1 MSSSHY
7 QSSSTRPSRRIQ
19 IIVPLHSYRST
30 SAPYRPFI
38 IILINNPKLLRQTR
52 TFQAQVQLLTVSN
65 MDPSNISGTPFSSAI
80 AIGNQYFLITITNYP
95 NLFQRTLHYQQPPNQ
110 LIEEEQQDDETILSQ
125 KLSQLST
132 TDQHEI
138 NSLITSDKKRR
149 LNFTASPNISSKKMK
164 MTNNDTDEDDNIN
177 DNYTIRDQIP
187 KYLSMNNKAFVPMM
201 KNIMK
206 NVQSISMNDIQKL
219 ALLMHQVAAL
229 RLKREIITIYLQSVT
244 GTLMEPEC
252 DLIEADRRVWS
263 MQVQSLMLQK
273 KAKSKTTT
281 EANQNNQQAACE
293 DRLHERL
300 EEINLEIDLS
310 EGELIQKK
318 NSLLEFTSI
327 MNEAIQIYVQEYG
340 IKPLEMKHQLKKAIV
355 MYNYQ
360 IEILERKYL
369 HEQPNQY
376 QLPKRLVNMRR
387 NLEKSKRALFELKQG
402 VVFNKSSIS
411 FDSIQISMPTLND
424 TNIKND
430 KVQQQQQQLLNKYE
444 KQIGYQG
451 MTTTLINLLE
461 QRLNNIT
468 NRWRDV
474 YNYRNDYFLRNSSS
488 SSIIINTTYRF
499 NDKQLQLLSHG
510 PSYVPLCLMY
520 ILFSNDSMD
529 DIV

>member
-110 LIEEEQQDDETILSQ
+110 QQRLRGDMLILNVSIHFCIAHTVEHETILHNTLRFELEECQLKSMIYEEEIIEYDIFNDSDYVELIEEEQQDDETILSQ

-444 KQIGYQG
+444 KQIGCKK
-451 MTTTLINLLE
+451 LDLLV
-461 QRLNNIT
+461 IH
-468 NRWRDV
+468 
-474 YNYRNDYFLRNSSS
+474 
-488 SSIIINTTYRF
+488 I
-499 NDKQLQLLSHG
+499 LQAE
-510 PSYVPLCLMY
+510 
-520 ILFSNDSMD
+520 
-529 DIV
+529 